1 MRRLAILILAPL
13 LLQPLAKADESE
25 LALAV
30 KATYLVK
37 IQSFISWPAG
47 SFSNAGSPFAI
58 CVAGE
63 DPFGSLLDRA
73 AAGLTSQ
80 GRMIMV
86 RRLPEAAATTG
97 CQILFVGSPDP
108 QFLRRTLA
116 AVREQPVLT
125 VTDAVTEAD
134 AQGIINFLVIDDRVR
149 FTIDNDAASRSGL
162 DISSKLL
169 SLAVSVRH
177 KGAKE

>member
-1 MRRLAILILAPL
+1 
-13 LLQPLAKADESE
+13 
-25 LALAV
+25 V

-37 IQSFISWPAG
+37 IQPFISWPAT
-47 SFSNAGSPFAI
+47 SFPNPGSPFTI
-58 CVAGE
+58 CVAGQ

-73 AAGLTSQ
+73 VAGLTFQ
-80 GRMIMV
+80 NRPIMV
-86 RRLPEAAATTG
+86 RRLPAGAGATG
-97 CQILFVGSPDP
+97 CQILFVASPDP
-108 QFLRRTLA
+108 QIVRQTLA
-116 AVREQPVLT
+116 AVRGQPVLT
-125 VTDAVTEAD
+125 VTDAAADAD

-149 FTIDNDAASRSGL
+149 FTIDDDAAEQSGL

>member
-1 MRRLAILILAPL
+1 MRRLAPLILAAL
-13 LLQPLAKADESE
+13 FLQPAAGAEGTG
-25 LALAV
+25 LALAI

-37 IQSFISWPAG
+37 IQPFITWPAS
-47 SFSNAGSPFAI
+47 SFPNPGSPFLI

-73 AAGLTSQ
+73 VAGLSHQ
-80 GRMIMV
+80 DRAMMV
-86 RRLPEAAATTG
+86 RRLPATDTGPG
-97 CQILFVGSPDP
+97 CQILFIASSDP
-108 QFLRRTLA
+108 QLLRRTLA
-116 AVREQPVLT
+116 AVRGKPVLT
-125 VTDAVTEAD
+125 VTDAVTDDD
-134 AQGIINFLVIDDRVR
+134 AQGIINFVEIDNRVR
-149 FTIDNDAASRSGL
+149 FAIDDDAAEQGGL